1 MRLVSFIFYGEIL
14 MYKYLLS
21 LMVLLPLSTFAVAQ
35 EADEAENAEAG
46 RIAITT

>member
-1 MRLVSFIFYGEIL
+1 MRLVSFIFFYGEIL

-35 EADEAENAEAG
+35 EAEEAENQKLKK
-46 RIAITT
+46 